1 MAAPRFKSEVFVP
14 IRQDSQTFEERQKDI
29 WSDMHERMERRR
41 KEWENEVESMRRD
54 FFKLKPEEKRR
65 GSIENL
71 MDTRPL
77 NNMFYDD
84 VKGQGGKRFHVSF
97 DVNQFKPDE
106 ISVRTQEQKLMVH
119 AKHEDNDGPS
129 KVSREFSREVDVP
142 QNVDP
147 QKLQCTLSHDGVLTV
162 EAPVPAP
169 MYDRIRESARAPNAH
184 ASQARHTSSAQA
196 RGGFQSGPTL
206 TEEDGSKVYK
216 ITVDV
221 GNEFTPQDLTVKTV
235 DRKLTVHAR
244 HEVKLP
250 GRTSYKEFSREFDLP
265 DNVNPDLVTAA
276 MTDDGK
282 LLIEAP
288 VSSYTTGSY
297 TGRPG
302 STKQPTVT
310 ISFEKK

>member
-1 MAAPRFKSEVFVP
+1 MP

-41 KEWENEVESMRRD
+41 KEWEDEVERMRTD

-65 GSIENL
+65 GSVENL
-71 MDTRPL
+71 LETRPL
-77 NNMFYDD
+77 KNMFYDD
-84 VKGQGGKRFHVSF
+84 QNGKGGKRFHVSF
-97 DVNQFKPDE
+97 DVDQFKPEE
-106 ISVRTQEQKLMVH
+106 ISVRTHEQKLLVH
-119 AKHEDNDGPS
+119 AKHEDNDEGS
-129 KVSREFSREVDVP
+129 KVSREFSREVDIP

-147 QKLQCTLSHDGVLTV
+147 HNLQCTLSHDGVLTV
-162 EAPVPAP
+162 DAPVPAP
-169 MYDRIRESARAPNAH
+169 MYDRIR
-184 ASQARHTSSAQA
+184 QTSTPIAQA
-196 RGGFQSGPTL
+196 SNNTTHARTKDTNTHAPPSGFQSGATL
-206 TEEDGSKVYK
+206 TEQDGSKSYK

-221 GNEFTPQDLTVKTV
+221 GPEFNPQDLTVKTI

-244 HEVKLP
+244 HEVKTP

-288 VSSYTTGSY
+288 VTSYTTGSY
-297 TGRPG
+297 TARPG

-310 ISFEKK
+310 ISFDKK